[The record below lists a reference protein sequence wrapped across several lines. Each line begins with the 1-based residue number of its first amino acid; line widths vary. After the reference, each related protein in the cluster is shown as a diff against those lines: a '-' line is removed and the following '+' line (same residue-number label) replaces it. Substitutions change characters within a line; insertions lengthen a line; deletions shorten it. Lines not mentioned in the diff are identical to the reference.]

1 MKLRAKILGAMAL
14 VLAITVGGSFLV
26 LIRYQRAQLLRN
38 TAEAASHLANTIRG
52 TLEHAMLANDP
63 TEIQRIVL
71 TVGQQPGV
79 AGVFVLDRTGVVK
92 VASALGQVGQP
103 LRDWPPALP
112 THVPDR
118 TAWEGGGTA
127 VLRDQASLILRST
140 SLIHNAPR
148 CQGCHAASQP
158 MLGALVL
165 DSSLAQMEQQLQA
178 SLAYMLGSAGLAFL
192 LLTGTT
198 YAVLRR
204 LVITPLA
211 DLGQAARAIEA
222 GNYDV
227 SMTLDRTDEVGELA
241 RTLDQMRCRILEHIE
256 EVRRW
261 GQELEVRVAERT
273 QELRTLNRVALVTNE
288 VLDLATIFSRA
299 LEASLDALGVRSA
312 AIILV
317 APELEGPIIV
327 QQGLEAFEVEDL
339 TSHARQNDIQGI
351 CTGVVTRQER
361 RRFACF
367 PIRSKGASLGVLCA
381 DDSGE
386 VPLASEKLRLLEA
399 LAAQL
404 GGTVERAILHQ
415 NLERSFR
422 ELQESQTA
430 VLERERRIAAL
441 EAVRAATVAL
451 SHHINN
457 ATAGIAGC
465 RNVVSM
471 ALGDQVDWQVRYA
484 LEGIQES
491 VTKITA
497 VLWAMGD
504 LTRITLTDFPGGLKA
519 IDVDEAIQ
527 KTLAQ
532 LQSAGTTVQGDPPQH
547 LA

>member
-38 TAEAASHLANTIRG
+38 TAESASHLANTIRG

-103 LRDWPPALP
+103 LRDWIPALP
-112 THVPDR
+112 TDVPDP
-118 TAWEGGGTA
+118 TAGEGGGGGVLQGQGSA
-127 VLRDQASLILRST
+127 VLRST
-140 SLIHNAPR
+140 SLIPNAPR
-148 CQGCHAASQP
+148 CQGCHPASQP

-222 GNYDV
+222 GNYGV

-241 RTLDQMRCRILEHIE
+241 RALDQMRCRILEHID

-288 VLDLATIFSRA
+288 ALDLATIFSRA
-299 LEASLDALGVRSA
+299 LEASLDTLGVRAA

-317 APELEGPIIV
+317 APELEGPIVV
-327 QQGLEAFEVEDL
+327 QQGLGAFEVDDL
-339 TSHARQNDIQGI
+339 TSHARQNDIRKI
-351 CTGVVTRQER
+351 CAGVVTQEGR
-361 RRFACF
+361 HKFACF
-367 PIRSKGASLGVLCA
+367 PIRSKGASMGVLCA

-386 VPLASEKLRLLEA
+386 VPLASGKLRLLEA

-415 NLERSFR
+415 DLERSFR
-422 ELQESQTA
+422 GLQESQA
-430 VLERERRIAAL
+430 AILERERRIAAL
-441 EAVRAATVAL
+441 EAVRAATVTL

-457 ATAGIAGC
+457 ATAGIAGG

-471 ALGDQVDWQVRYA
+471 VLGDQVDWQVRYA

-491 VTKITA
+491 VKKITA
-497 VLWAMGD
+497 VLRAMGD

-527 KTLAQ
+527 KTLAE
-532 LQSAGTTVQGDPPQH
+532 LQSAGLTTQGDPPQH